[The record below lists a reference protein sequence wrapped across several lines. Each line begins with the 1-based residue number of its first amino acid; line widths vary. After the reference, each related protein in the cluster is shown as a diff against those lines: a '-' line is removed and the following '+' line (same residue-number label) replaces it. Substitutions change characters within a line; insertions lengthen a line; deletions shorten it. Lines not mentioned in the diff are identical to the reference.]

1 MPCSSY
7 CGCDHIPPELVEK
20 LIVYDYDVWNYQ
32 HNERLPPVYRNITPP
47 QGITFKLPRPPG
59 ACVSNAGHNC
69 VQPLFDMSFKI
80 AAILCENFVRRT
92 FCVDPD
98 FEVLNFHY
106 RQFILAYTCL
116 VRHFHW
122 PPTLAL
128 WLLPRLPI
136 SPRRVGVYP
145 PGIRHN
151 TCSYRFWFRFKEYLR
166 LRC

>member
-1 MPCSSY
+1 M
-7 CGCDHIPPELVEK
+7 
-20 LIVYDYDVWNYQ
+20 VYDYDVWAYH
-32 HNERLPPVYRNITPP
+32 HNERLPIP
-47 QGITFKLPRPPG
+47 QGVTFRLPRSPR
-59 ACVSNAGHNC
+59 CVSHTAHSC
-69 VQPLFDMSFKI
+69 MQPLFDMSFKI

-116 VRHFHW
+116 VRQFQW

-145 PGIRHN
+145 PGIHHN

-166 LRC
+166 CLLYTSPSPRDS